1 MAAVAVTAHVTGLC
15 ATIWWRRAAARLGR
29 PGTLLLVLAVPVA
42 FVGFYAWAWG
52 QVSPIMATMSTNE
65 ALAELLLPG
74 LLVSLVMV
82 CAVLRAAML
91 AFDFIAPDLR
101 VTLATAPLSRGTRML
116 VQVAPDFGFSALLS
130 VGLGSVGLAS
140 YAASSGRIGLG
151 PVLALG
157 LACCALVG
165 AVTVG
170 LELLLIHVTRDAL
183 AARSGA
189 AAGVL
194 LSVCLVML
202 WLSQAVQSG
211 SGVGQLQQLGRALL
225 GHDAVVTLVSLMA
238 TATLLVGWGFADSLI
253 APEARRGRQKAP
265 WLRVPR
271 GSRAV
276 VSALTFLRDP
286 ANRVGALGMLS
297 ISIFGAAL
305 ERMTGLPIAMPLA
318 GAVALLVLNGA
329 ALYTYGEFLEL
340 RWRLVASPVSLRG
353 VLPAWIAGHLAAG
366 LLIAVV
372 LATPVA
378 VLATPAAVP
387 DLDLGLRTS
396 AIALVSIGLSLVSGR
411 VLPYQRDDI
420 FALAGS
426 GTAALVLTGVAW
438 LALRDLPAPITL
450 VAGLL
455 IAGGAVSALAMLE
468 PSADE

>member
-1 MAAVAVTAHVTGLC
+1 M
-15 ATIWWRRAAARLGR
+15 
-29 PGTLLLVLAVPVA
+29 
-42 FVGFYAWAWG
+42 
-52 QVSPIMATMSTNE
+52 
-65 ALAELLLPG
+65 
-74 LLVSLVMV
+74 
-82 CAVLRAAML
+82 
-91 AFDFIAPDLR
+91 
-101 VTLATAPLSRGTRML
+101 
-116 VQVAPDFGFSALLS
+116 
-130 VGLGSVGLAS
+130 
-140 YAASSGRIGLG
+140 
-151 PVLALG
+151 
-157 LACCALVG
+157 
-165 AVTVG
+165 
-170 LELLLIHVTRDAL
+170 
-183 AARSGA
+183 
-189 AAGVL
+189 
-194 LSVCLVML
+194 
-202 WLSQAVQSG
+202 
-211 SGVGQLQQLGRALL
+211 
-225 GHDAVVTLVSLMA
+225 
-238 TATLLVGWGFADSLI
+238 
-253 APEARRGRQKAP
+253 
-265 WLRVPR
+265 
-271 GSRAV
+271 